1 MPTKILI
8 TDDSSFARKQM
19 SRALPPDWDVEVLN
33 AADGKEAV
41 EILLHSAPKVMF
53 LDLNMPV
60 MDGYETLEAI
70 IKQDIEVVVIVVS
83 GDIQPLAVQRVTEM
97 GAVEFIRK
105 PIKNEELKEV
115 LQRHS
120 IFDLNANVITAKSTK
135 ALNQLAATDS
145 TPDVA
150 TIDMLEGYQEVAN
163 VAMGRAADLLAKLLN
178 SFVVM
183 PIPLVNMI
191 EVSELR
197 MAIQQVDDND
207 LVSGVCQG
215 FIGAGI
221 AGEAL
226 LIFNDSSYQDIAD
239 LMQYEGDIDEVVQV
253 ELLMDIANILIG
265 ACLKG
270 IAEQL
275 DINFSQG
282 HPLVLGRH
290 VSINGLF
297 GRSASRWSKTL
308 TIEMGF
314 KIEDKNISC
323 DLLLLFTEDSI
334 APFNELVSFL
344 IE

>member
-1 MPTKILI
+1 MPNKILI

-19 SRALPPDWDVEVLN
+19 LRALPPEWAVEVLN
-33 AADGKEAV
+33 AADGQQAMDV
-41 EILLHSAPKVMF
+41 LLSDAPQLMF

-60 MDGYETLEAI
+60 LDGYETLEAI
-70 IKQDIEVVVIVVS
+70 LEKNIDVIVIVVS
-83 GDIQPLAVQRVTEM
+83 GDIQPLAIERVTEM
-97 GAVEFIRK
+97 GALEFVKK
-105 PIKNEELKEV
+105 PISKDDLSEL
-115 LQRHS
+115 LRRHEL
-120 IFDLNANVITAKSTK
+120 FDLNKKIVTKNATK
-135 ALNQLAATDS
+135 ALTTSAVSKSKTDNQ
-145 TPDVA
+145 
-150 TIDMLEGYQEVAN
+150 EGYQEIAN
-163 VAMGRAADLLAKLLN
+163 VAMGRAAGLLAKVLD

-197 MAIQQVDDND
+197 MAIQQVDDNEM
-207 LVSGVCQG
+207 VSGVCQG

-226 LIFNDSSYQDIAD
+226 LIFNEASFEDIAK
-239 LMQYEGDIDEVVQV
+239 LMKYVGTIDEAVEV

-275 DINFSQG
+275 DISFSQG
-282 HPLVLGRH
+282 HPLVIGRH
-290 VSINGLF
+290 VKVNELLGQN
-297 GRSASRWSKTL
+297 AKRWTKTL
-308 TIEMGF
+308 TIEMGY

-334 APFNELVSFL
+334 EPLDELVSYL
-344 IE
+344 VE

>member
-19 SRALPPDWDVEVLN
+19 MRALPPDWDVEVLN
-33 AADGKEAV
+33 AGNGEEAIEV
-41 EILLHSAPKVMF
+41 LLSQSPKVMF

-60 MDGYETLEAI
+60 LDGYETLEAI
-70 IKQDIEVVVIVVS
+70 IKQDIEVIVIVVS
-83 GDIQPLAVQRVTEM
+83 GDIQPQAIQRVTEM
-97 GAVEFIRK
+97 GAVEFIKK
-105 PIKNEELKEV
+105 PIKSEELSEV
-115 LQRHS
+115 LHAHG
-120 IFDLNANVITAKSTK
+120 IFELNPQVIAAKSSK
-135 ALNQLAATDS
+135 ALNTAVEAPAAKEQD
-145 TPDVA
+145 
-150 TIDMLEGYQEVAN
+150 DMQEGYQEVAN
-163 VAMGRAADLLAKLLN
+163 VAMGRAADLLAKLLH

-183 PIPLVNMI
+183 PIPVVNMI

-197 MAIQQVDDND
+197 MAIQQVDDD
-207 LVSGVCQG
+207 DMVSGVCQG

-226 LIFNDSSYQDIAD
+226 LIFNDSSFEDIAD
-239 LMQYEGDIDEVVQV
+239 LMKFVGEIDEAVQV

-290 VSINGLF
+290 VRIDDLL
-297 GRSASRWSKTL
+297 GRNANRWSKTL
-308 TIEMGF
+308 TIEMGY
-314 KIEDKNISC
+314 KIEDRNVSC

-334 APFNELVSFL
+334 EPFNELISYL

>member
-1 MPTKILI
+1 MATPMPTKILI
-8 TDDSSFARKQM
+8 TDDSSFARKQLT
-19 SRALPPDWDVEVLN
+19 RALPPEWDVDVLN
-33 AADGKEAV
+33 AADGKEAIDV
-41 EILLHSAPKVMF
+41 LLKDAPKVMF

-70 IKQDIEVVVIVVS
+70 IKQDIEVIVIVVS
-83 GDIQPLAVQRVTEM
+83 GDIQPLAVERVTEM
-97 GAVEFIRK
+97 GALVFVKK
-105 PIKNEELKEV
+105 PIKKEELSEV
-115 LQRHS
+115 LRSHA
-120 IFDLNANVITAKSTK
+120 IFDLNAKVVAAKSTK
-135 ALNQLAATDS
+135 ALTTLASETVKTD
-145 TPDVA
+145 TQ
-150 TIDMLEGYQEVAN
+150 EGYQEIAN
-163 VAMGRAADLLAKLLN
+163 VAMGRAADLLAKLLD

-207 LVSGVCQG
+207 MVSGVCQG

-226 LIFNDSSYQDIAD
+226 LIFNEASFEDIAD
-239 LMQYEGDIDEVVQV
+239 LMKYVGDIDEAVQV

-275 DINFSQG
+275 DISFSQG
-282 HPLVLGRH
+282 HPLVIGRH
-290 VSINGLF
+290 VKVDELLGQN
-297 GRSASRWSKTL
+297 ANRWKKTL
-308 TIEMGF
+308 TIEMGY

-334 APFNELVSFL
+334 EPLDELVSYL
-344 IE
+344 VE

>member
-19 SRALPPDWDVEVLN
+19 TRALPSDWDVDVLN
-33 AADGKEAV
+33 AADGKEAIA
-41 EILLHSAPKVMF
+41 ILLSSSPKVMF

-70 IKQDIEVVVIVVS
+70 IKQDIEVIVIVVS
-83 GDIQPLAVQRVTEM
+83 ADIQPQAVQRVSEM
-97 GAVEFIRK
+97 GAVEFIQK
-105 PIKNEELKEV
+105 PIKNEELNEV
-115 LQRHS
+115 LHRHK
-120 IFDLNANVITAKSTK
+120 IFDLNPNVISAKSTK
-135 ALNQLAATDS
+135 ALNQI
-145 TPDVA
+145 TPTVNS
-150 TIDMLEGYQEVAN
+150 IDMQEGYQEVAN
-163 VAMGRAADLLAKLLN
+163 VAMGRAADLLAKVLD

-183 PIPLVNMI
+183 PIPVVSII

-197 MAIQQVDDND
+197 MAIQQIDDNEM
-207 LVSGVCQG
+207 VSGVCQG

-226 LIFNDSSYQDIAD
+226 LIFNDSSYDDIAD
-239 LMQYEGDIDEVVQV
+239 LMKYIGEINEDIQV
-253 ELLMDIANILIG
+253 ELLMDIANILIS

-270 IAEQL
+270 LAEQL

-290 VSINGLF
+290 VKIDDLIS
-297 GRSASRWSKTL
+297 RSGSRWTKTL
-308 TIEMGF
+308 TIEMGY
-314 KIEDKNISC
+314 KIEDKNINC
-323 DLLLLFTEDSI
+323 DLLLLFTEDSVE
-334 APFNELVSFL
+334 PFNELVSYL

>member
-8 TDDSSFARKQM
+8 TDDSGFARKQM
-19 SRALPPDWDVEVLN
+19 TRALPPEWDVEVLN
-33 AADGKEAV
+33 AADGKEAIGV
-41 EILLHSAPKVMF
+41 LLKDAPKVMF

-70 IKQDIEVVVIVVS
+70 IKQDIEVIVIVVS
-83 GDIQPLAVQRVTEM
+83 GDIQPLAVERVTEM
-97 GAVEFIRK
+97 GALEFVKK
-105 PIKNEELKEV
+105 PINKEELSET
-115 LQRHS
+115 LRTHA
-120 IFDLNANVITAKSTK
+120 IFDLNAKVVATKSTK
-135 ALNQLAATDS
+135 ALT
-145 TPDVA
+145 TRDVA
-150 TIDMLEGYQEVAN
+150 ESKPDNQEGYQEIAN
-163 VAMGRAADLLAKLLN
+163 VAMGRAADLLAKLLD

-197 MAIQQVDDND
+197 MAIQQVDDNEM
-207 LVSGVCQG
+207 VSGVCQG

-226 LIFNDSSYQDIAD
+226 LIFNEASFEDIAD
-239 LMQYEGDIDEVVQV
+239 LMKYVGDIDEAVQV

-282 HPLVLGRH
+282 HPLVIGRH
-290 VSINGLF
+290 VKVDELLGQN
-297 GRSASRWSKTL
+297 ASHWTKTL
-308 TIEMGF
+308 TIEMGY

-334 APFNELVSFL
+334 KPLDELVSYL
-344 IE
+344 ID

>member
-19 SRALPPDWDVEVLN
+19 TRALPPGWDVEVLN
-33 AADGKEAV
+33 AADGKEAIEV
-41 EILLHSAPKVMF
+41 LLNAAPKVMF

-70 IKQDIEVVVIVVS
+70 IKQDIEAVVIVVS

-97 GAVEFIRK
+97 GAVEFIKK
-105 PIKNEELKEV
+105 PIKSEELSEV
-115 LQRHS
+115 LHRHG
-120 IFDLNANVITAKSTK
+120 IFDLDANVISAKSTK
-135 ALNQLAATDS
+135 ALNQLAPVKDRF
-145 TPDVA
+145 DGNK
-150 TIDMLEGYQEVAN
+150 IEMQEGYQEIAN
-163 VAMGRAADLLAKLLN
+163 VAMGRAADLLAKLLD

-183 PIPLVNMI
+183 PIPVVNMI

-207 LVSGVCQG
+207 TVSGVCQG

-226 LIFNDSSYQDIAD
+226 LIFNESSYDDIAG
-239 LMQYEGDIDEVVQV
+239 LLKYVGEINEAVQV

-265 ACLKG
+265 ACLRG

-290 VSINGLF
+290 VKVDDLLARN
-297 GRSASRWSKTL
+297 ASRWSKTL

-334 APFNELVSFL
+334 EPFDELVSYL

>member
-19 SRALPPDWDVEVLN
+19 TRALPPDWDVDVLN
-33 AADGKEAV
+33 AADGKEAIDI
-41 EILLHSAPKVMF
+41 ILKDSPKVMF

-60 MDGYETLEAI
+60 LDGYETLESI
-70 IKQDIEVVVIVVS
+70 LNQDLEIVVIVVS
-83 GDIQPLAVQRVTEM
+83 GDIQSLAVQRVTKM
-97 GAVEFIRK
+97 GAVEFIKK
-105 PIKNEELKEV
+105 PVRNEELSEV
-115 LQRHS
+115 LHRHGL
-120 IFDLNANVITAKSTK
+120 FNLDAKVIAEKSTRSLTSIK
-135 ALNQLAATDS
+135 PAKKSCDKQ
-145 TPDVA
+145 
-150 TIDMLEGYQEVAN
+150 EGYQEVAN
-163 VAMGRAADLLAKLLN
+163 VAMGRAAELLAKLLD

-183 PIPLVNMI
+183 PIPVVNMI

-197 MAIQQVDDND
+197 MAIQQVDDD
-207 LVSGVCQG
+207 DMVSGVCQG

-226 LIFNDSSYQDIAD
+226 LIFNDSSFSDIAD
-239 LMQYEGDIDEVVQV
+239 LMKYVGDIDEAVQV

-275 DINFSQG
+275 DISFSQG
-282 HPLVLGRH
+282 HPLVIGRH
-290 VSINGLF
+290 VKVDDLI
-297 GRSASRWSKTL
+297 GRNSRRWSKTL
-308 TIEMGF
+308 TIEMGY

-323 DLLLLFTEDSI
+323 DLLLLFTEDSVT
-334 APFNELVSFL
+334 PFDELVSYL

>member
-19 SRALPPDWDVEVLN
+19 TRALPPDWDVEVLN
-33 AADGKEAV
+33 AADGKEAI
-41 EILLHSAPKVMF
+41 EILLNSAPKVMF

-83 GDIQPLAVQRVTEM
+83 GDIQALAVQRVTEM
-97 GAVEFIRK
+97 GAVEFIKK
-105 PIKNEELKEV
+105 PIKNEELSKV
-115 LQRHS
+115 LHRHG
-120 IFDLNANVITAKSTK
+120 IFELNASVISSKSTK
-135 ALNQLAATDS
+135 ALNQLASAEVM
-145 TPDVA
+145 PDA
-150 TIDMLEGYQEVAN
+150 IKIDMQEGYQEIAN

-183 PIPLVNMI
+183 PIPVVNMI

-207 LVSGVCQG
+207 MVSGVCQG

-226 LIFNDSSYQDIAD
+226 LIFNESSYEDIAK
-239 LMQYEGDIDEVVQV
+239 LMKYVGEIDEVVEV

-282 HPLVLGRH
+282 HPIVLGRH
-290 VSINGLF
+290 VKVDDLL
-297 GRSASRWSKTL
+297 GRSANRWSKTL

-314 KIEDKNISC
+314 KIEDKNINC

-334 APFNELVSFL
+334 ESFNELVSYL

>member
-19 SRALPPDWDVEVLN
+19 TRALPSEWDVEVLN
-33 AADGKEAV
+33 AADGKEAIDV
-41 EILLHSAPKVMF
+41 LLKDAPKVMF

-70 IKQDIEVVVIVVS
+70 IKQDIEVIVIVVS

-97 GAVEFIRK
+97 GALEFVKK
-105 PIKNEELKEV
+105 PINKEELSEV
-115 LQRHS
+115 LRAHA
-120 IFDLNANVITAKSTK
+120 IFDLNAKVVAAKSTK
-135 ALNQLAATDS
+135 ALTTLVSETEKTD
-145 TPDVA
+145 TQ
-150 TIDMLEGYQEVAN
+150 EGYQEIAN
-163 VAMGRAADLLAKLLN
+163 VAMGRAADLLAKLLD

-207 LVSGVCQG
+207 MVSGVCQG

-226 LIFNDSSYQDIAD
+226 LIFNEASFEDIAD
-239 LMQYEGDIDEVVQV
+239 LMKYVGDIDESVQV
-253 ELLMDIANILIG
+253 ELLMDIANVLIG

-275 DINFSQG
+275 DISFSQG
-282 HPLVLGRH
+282 HPLVIGRH
-290 VSINGLF
+290 VKVDDLLSQNA
-297 GRSASRWSKTL
+297 RRWTKTL
-308 TIEMGF
+308 TIEMGY

-334 APFNELVSFL
+334 KPLDELVSYL
-344 IE
+344 ID

>member
-19 SRALPPDWDVEVLN
+19 LRALPPDWDVEVLN
-33 AADGKEAV
+33 AGDGQQAIEV
-41 EILLHSAPKVMF
+41 LLNDSPKVMF

-60 MDGYETLEAI
+60 LDGYETLEAI
-70 IKQDIEVVVIVVS
+70 IKQDIEVIVIVVS
-83 GDIQPLAVQRVTEM
+83 GDIQDLAVKRVTEM
-97 GAVEFIRK
+97 GAVEFIKK
-105 PIKNEELKEV
+105 PIKNQELSEV
-115 LQRHS
+115 LHAHG
-120 IFDLNANVITAKSTK
+120 IFDLNPSVISAKSTK
-135 ALNQLAATDS
+135 ALNTVIPVKSSSISDIS
-145 TPDVA
+145 KK
-150 TIDMLEGYQEVAN
+150 EGYQEVAN
-163 VAMGRAADLLAKLLN
+163 VAMGQAAQLLAKLLG
-178 SFVVM
+178 SFVIM
-183 PIPLVNMI
+183 PIPVVNMI

-207 LVSGVCQG
+207 MVSGVCQG

-226 LIFNDSSYQDIAD
+226 IIFNESSFEDIAS
-239 LMQYEGDIDEVVQV
+239 LMKFVGEIDETVQI

-290 VSINGLF
+290 VKVDDLL
-297 GRSASRWSKTL
+297 GRNASRWTKTL
-308 TIEMGF
+308 TIEMGY
-314 KIEDKNISC
+314 KIEDRNISC

-334 APFNELVSFL
+334 EPFDELVSYL
-344 IE
+344 IDE

>member
-1 MPTKILI
+1 MPTQILI

-19 SRALPPDWDVEVLN
+19 IRALPPDWDVDVLN
-33 AADGKEAV
+33 AADGKEAI
-41 EILLHSAPKVMF
+41 EILLNAAPKVMF

-60 MDGYETLEAI
+60 MDGYETLETI
-70 IKQDIEVVVIVVS
+70 IKQDIEVIVIVVS

-97 GAVEFIRK
+97 GAVEFIKK
-105 PIKNEELKEV
+105 PIKNDELKEV
-115 LQRHS
+115 LHRHD
-120 IFDLNANVITAKSTK
+120 IFDLTSNVISAKSTK
-135 ALNQLAATDS
+135 ALNQIMPVENGLGIKNIA
-145 TPDVA
+145 
-150 TIDMLEGYQEVAN
+150 MQEGYQEIAN
-163 VAMGRAADLLAKLLN
+163 VAMGRAADLLAKLLD

-183 PIPLVNMI
+183 PIPVVNMI

-207 LVSGVCQG
+207 TVSGVCQG

-226 LIFNDSSYQDIAD
+226 LIFNESSYQDIAD
-239 LMQYEGDIDEVVQV
+239 LMKYVGKIDEAVQV

-270 IAEQL
+270 VAEQL

-290 VSINGLF
+290 VKIDDLLIRN
-297 GRSASRWSKTL
+297 ANRWSKTL

-334 APFNELVSFL
+334 DSFNELVSYL

>member
-19 SRALPPDWDVEVLN
+19 TRALPPDWDVDVLN
-33 AADGKEAV
+33 AADGKEAIDI
-41 EILLHSAPKVMF
+41 ILKDSPKVMF

-60 MDGYETLEAI
+60 LDGYETLESI
-70 IKQDIEVVVIVVS
+70 LNQDLEIVVIVVS
-83 GDIQPLAVQRVTEM
+83 GDIQSLAVQRVTKM
-97 GAVEFIRK
+97 GAVEFIKK
-105 PIKNEELKEV
+105 PVRNEELSEV
-115 LQRHS
+115 LHRHGL
-120 IFDLNANVITAKSTK
+120 FNLDAKVIAEKSTRTLTSIK
-135 ALNQLAATDS
+135 PAIKSSDKQ
-145 TPDVA
+145 
-150 TIDMLEGYQEVAN
+150 EGYQEVAN
-163 VAMGRAADLLAKLLN
+163 VAMGRAAELLAKLLD

-183 PIPLVNMI
+183 PIPVVNMI

-197 MAIQQVDDND
+197 MAIQQVDDD
-207 LVSGVCQG
+207 DMVSGVCQG

-226 LIFNDSSYQDIAD
+226 LIFNDSSFSDIAG
-239 LMQYEGDIDEVVQV
+239 LMKYVGDIDEAVQV

-282 HPLVLGRH
+282 HPLVIGRH
-290 VSINGLF
+290 VNVDDLI
-297 GRSASRWSKTL
+297 GRNSKRWSKTL
-308 TIEMGF
+308 TIEMGY

-323 DLLLLFTEDSI
+323 DLLLLFTEDSV
-334 APFNELVSFL
+334 APFDELVSYL

>member
-1 MPTKILI
+1 MPYKILI

-19 SRALPPDWDVEVLN
+19 ARALPPDWGIEVVN
-33 AADGKEAV
+33 AGDGQQA
-41 EILLHSAPKVMF
+41 IDAIQNDAPQLMF

-60 MDGYETLEAI
+60 LDGYETLEAI
-70 IKQDIEVVVIVVS
+70 IQNNIKIIVIVVS
-83 GDIQPLAVQRVTEM
+83 GDIQPLAVERVSEM
-97 GAVEFIRK
+97 GAVEFVKK
-105 PIKNEELKEV
+105 PVKAEELKEV
-115 LQRHS
+115 LLAHDLMDLSPEKIASKCTLALCKNPPDISNDES
-120 IFDLNANVITAKSTK
+120 IDR
-135 ALNQLAATDS
+135 Q
-145 TPDVA
+145 
-150 TIDMLEGYQEVAN
+150 EGYQEVAN

-178 SFVVM
+178 SFVQM
-183 PIPLVNMI
+183 PIPLVNNL

-197 MAIQQVDDND
+197 MAIQQVNDND
-207 LVSGVCQG
+207 MVSGVCQG

-226 LIFNDSSYQDIAD
+226 LIFNESSYKDIAE
-239 LMQYEGDIDEVVQV
+239 LLKYVGDIDDTVQI

-290 VSINGLF
+290 VKIDDLV
-297 GRSASRWSKTL
+297 GRNLSRWTKTL
-308 TIEMGF
+308 AIEMGYT
-314 KIEDKNISC
+314 IEGKDISC

-334 APFNELVSFL
+334 EPFDELISYL

>member
-1 MPTKILI
+1 MSTKILI

-19 SRALPPDWDVEVLN
+19 IRALPAEWDVEALH
-33 AADGKEAV
+33 AADGKEALN
-41 EILLHSAPKVMF
+41 ILKKDAPKVMF

-70 IKQDIEVVVIVVS
+70 IKQDIEVIVIVVS
-83 GDIQPLAVQRVTEM
+83 GDIQPLAVERVMEM
-97 GAVEFIRK
+97 GALAFVKK
-105 PIKNEELKEV
+105 PINKEELEEV
-115 LQRHS
+115 LRTHA
-120 IFDLNANVITAKSTK
+120 IFDLDDNIIASKSTK
-135 ALNQLAATDS
+135 ALTSLAVAES
-145 TPDVA
+145 KPDYQ
-150 TIDMLEGYQEVAN
+150 EGYQEIAN

-178 SFVVM
+178 AFVVM

-197 MAIQQVDDND
+197 MAIQQVNDND
-207 LVSGVCQG
+207 TVSGVCQG

-226 LIFNDSSYQDIAD
+226 LIFNEASFEDIAD
-239 LMQYEGDIDEVVQV
+239 LMQYAGEIDETVQI
-253 ELLMDIANILIG
+253 ELLMDVANILIG

-275 DINFSQG
+275 DISFSQG
-282 HPLVLGRH
+282 HPLVIGRH
-290 VSINGLF
+290 VKVNELL
-297 GRSASRWSKTL
+297 RQNANRWTKTL
-308 TIEMGF
+308 SIEMGY

-334 APFNELVSFL
+334 KPLDELVSYL
-344 IE
+344 VE

>member
-19 SRALPPDWDVEVLN
+19 MRALPEDWNVDVLN
-33 AADGKEAV
+33 AGDGQQAIDV
-41 EILLHSAPKVMF
+41 LLTDSPKVMF

-60 MDGYETLEAI
+60 LDGYETLEAI
-70 IKQDIEVVVIVVS
+70 IKQDIEVIVIVVS
-83 GDIQPLAVQRVTEM
+83 GDIQELAVQRVTEM
-97 GAVEFIRK
+97 GAVEFIKK
-105 PIKNEELKEV
+105 PIKKEELSEV
-115 LQRHS
+115 LHAHGL
-120 IFDLNANVITAKSTK
+120 FELNEDIIAAKSTIS
-135 ALNQLAATDS
+135 LNQLAPVSNEITAEDKK
-145 TPDVA
+145 
-150 TIDMLEGYQEVAN
+150 EGYQEVAN
-163 VAMGRAADLLAKLLN
+163 VAMGRAAELLAKLLN
-178 SFVVM
+178 SFVLM
-183 PIPLVNMI
+183 PIPVVNMI

-207 LVSGVCQG
+207 MVSGVCQG

-226 LIFNDSSYQDIAD
+226 IIFNESSFQDIAD
-239 LMQYEGDIDEVVQV
+239 LMKFVGDIDETVQV

-290 VSINGLF
+290 VKVDDLL
-297 GRSASRWSKTL
+297 GRNASLWKKTL
-308 TIEMGF
+308 TIEMGYR
-314 KIEDKNISC
+314 IEDRNISC

-334 APFNELVSFL
+334 EPFDELVSYL

>member
-19 SRALPPDWDVEVLN
+19 LRALPPEWDVEVLN
-33 AADGKEAV
+33 AANGQEAV
-41 EILLHSAPKVMF
+41 ATIQSDSPRIMF

-60 MDGYETLEAI
+60 MDGYETLAAI
-70 IKQDIEVVVIVVS
+70 LEQNIEVVVIVVS
-83 GDIQPLAVQRVTEM
+83 GDIQPLAVERVTEM
-97 GAVEFIRK
+97 GALEFIKK
-105 PIKNEELKEV
+105 PVNKDELSETLGAHNIFNLDPSVLSAKATKNLTT
-115 LQRHS
+115 
-120 IFDLNANVITAKSTK
+120 ISTNK
-135 ALNQLAATDS
+135 DNSTNQ
-145 TPDVA
+145 
-150 TIDMLEGYQEVAN
+150 EGYQEVAN
-163 VAMGRAADLLAKLLN
+163 VAMGRAADLLAKLLD

-197 MAIQQVDDND
+197 MAIQQVDDNEM
-207 LVSGVCQG
+207 VSGVCQG

-226 LIFNDSSYQDIAD
+226 IIFNDASFEDIAD
-239 LMQYEGDIDEVVQV
+239 LMKYVGDIDEAVQV

-290 VSINGLF
+290 VKVDDLL
-297 GRSASRWSKTL
+297 GRNANLWNKTL
-308 TIEMGF
+308 AIEMGY

-323 DLLLLFTEDSI
+323 DLLLLFTEDSV
-334 APFNELVSFL
+334 PQLDELISYLV
-344 IE
+344 E

>member
-19 SRALPPDWDVEVLN
+19 TRALPPDWDVEVLN
-33 AADGKEAV
+33 AADGKEAI
-41 EILLHSAPKVMF
+41 EILLNSTPKVMF

-83 GDIQPLAVQRVTEM
+83 GDIQALAVQRVTEM
-97 GAVEFIRK
+97 GAVEFIKK
-105 PIKNEELKEV
+105 PIKNEELSKV
-115 LQRHS
+115 LHRHG
-120 IFDLNANVITAKSTK
+120 IFELNASVISSKSTK
-135 ALNQLAATDS
+135 ALNQLASAEVI
-145 TPDVA
+145 PDA
-150 TIDMLEGYQEVAN
+150 IKIDMQEGYQEIAN

-183 PIPLVNMI
+183 PIPVVNMI

-207 LVSGVCQG
+207 MVSGVCQG

-226 LIFNDSSYQDIAD
+226 LIFNESSYEDIAK
-239 LMQYEGDIDEVVQV
+239 LMKYVGEIDEIVEV

-290 VSINGLF
+290 VKIDDLL

-308 TIEMGF
+308 TIEMGY
-314 KIEDKNISC
+314 KIEDQNISC

-334 APFNELVSFL
+334 EAIDELVSYL

>member
-19 SRALPPDWDVEVLN
+19 MRALPEDWNVDVLN
-33 AADGKEAV
+33 AGDGQQAIDV
-41 EILLHSAPKVMF
+41 LLTDSPKVMF

-60 MDGYETLEAI
+60 LDGYETLEAI
-70 IKQDIEVVVIVVS
+70 IKQDIEVIVIVVS
-83 GDIQPLAVQRVTEM
+83 GDIQELAVQRVTEM
-97 GAVEFIRK
+97 GAVEFIKK
-105 PIKNEELKEV
+105 PIKKEELSEV
-115 LQRHS
+115 LHAHGL
-120 IFDLNANVITAKSTK
+120 FELNEDIIAAKSTIS
-135 ALNQLAATDS
+135 LNQLAPVSNEITAEDKK
-145 TPDVA
+145 
-150 TIDMLEGYQEVAN
+150 EGYQEVAN
-163 VAMGRAADLLAKLLN
+163 VAMGRAAELLAKLLN
-178 SFVVM
+178 SFVLI
-183 PIPLVNMI
+183 PIPVVNMI

-207 LVSGVCQG
+207 MVSGVCQG

-226 LIFNDSSYQDIAD
+226 IIFNESSFQDIAD
-239 LMQYEGDIDEVVQV
+239 LMKFVGDIDETVQV

-290 VSINGLF
+290 VKVDDLL
-297 GRSASRWSKTL
+297 GRNASLWKKTL
-308 TIEMGF
+308 TIEMGYR
-314 KIEDKNISC
+314 IEDRNISC

-334 APFNELVSFL
+334 EPFDELVSYL

>member
-8 TDDSSFARKQM
+8 TDDSGFARKQM
-19 SRALPPDWDVEVLN
+19 TRALPPEWDVEVLN
-33 AADGKEAV
+33 AADGKEAI
-41 EILLHSAPKVMF
+41 EILQKDAPKVMF

-60 MDGYETLEAI
+60 MDGYETLETI
-70 IKQDIEVVVIVVS
+70 LKKEFEVIVIVVS
-83 GDIQPLAVQRVTEM
+83 GDIQPIAIERVTKM
-97 GAVEFIRK
+97 GALEFIKK
-105 PIKNEELKEV
+105 PIHKDELSEV
-115 LQRHS
+115 LRAHA
-120 IFDLNANVITAKSTK
+120 IFDLSPKVIAAKSTK
-135 ALNQLAATDS
+135 ALTTIVPAANNDH
-145 TPDVA
+145 
-150 TIDMLEGYQEVAN
+150 IQEGYQEVAN
-163 VAMGRAADLLAKLLN
+163 VAMGRAADLLAKLLD

-197 MAIQQVDDND
+197 MAIQQVDDD
-207 LVSGVCQG
+207 DTVSGVCQG

-226 LIFNDSSYQDIAD
+226 LIFNEASFEDIAD
-239 LMQYEGDIDEVVQV
+239 LMKYVGEIDEAVQV

-275 DINFSQG
+275 DISFSQG
-282 HPLVLGRH
+282 HPLVIGRH
-290 VSINGLF
+290 VKVDDLL
-297 GRSASRWSKTL
+297 GRNANHWTKTL

-334 APFNELVSFL
+334 QPFDELVSYL
-344 IE
+344 VE

>member
-8 TDDSSFARKQM
+8 TDDSGFARKQM
-19 SRALPPDWDVEVLN
+19 TRALPPEWDVEVLN
-33 AADGKEAV
+33 AADGKEAIEV
-41 EILLHSAPKVMF
+41 LLKDAPKVMF

-70 IKQDIEVVVIVVS
+70 IKQDIEVIVIVVS
-83 GDIQPLAVQRVTEM
+83 GDIQPLAVERVTEM
-97 GAVEFIRK
+97 GALEFVKK
-105 PIKNEELKEV
+105 PINKEELGEV
-115 LQRHS
+115 LRAHA
-120 IFDLNANVITAKSTK
+120 IFDLNAKVIATKSTK
-135 ALNQLAATDS
+135 ALTTLVSETSKTDNQ
-145 TPDVA
+145 
-150 TIDMLEGYQEVAN
+150 EGYQEIAN
-163 VAMGRAADLLAKLLN
+163 VAMGRAADLLAKLLD

-207 LVSGVCQG
+207 MVSGVCQG

-226 LIFNDSSYQDIAD
+226 LIFNEASFEDIAS
-239 LMQYEGDIDEVVQV
+239 LMKYVGDIDEAVQV

-275 DINFSQG
+275 DISFSQG
-282 HPLVLGRH
+282 HPLVIGRH
-290 VSINGLF
+290 VKVDELLGQN
-297 GRSASRWSKTL
+297 ANRWTKTL
-308 TIEMGF
+308 TIEMGY

-334 APFNELVSFL
+334 KPLDELVSYL
-344 IE
+344 VE

>member
-8 TDDSSFARKQM
+8 TDDSGFARKQM
-19 SRALPPDWDVEVLN
+19 TRALPPEWDVEVLN
-33 AADGKEAV
+33 AADGKEAIEV
-41 EILLHSAPKVMF
+41 LLKDAPKVMF

-70 IKQDIEVVVIVVS
+70 IKQDIEVIVIVVS

-97 GAVEFIRK
+97 GALEFVKK
-105 PIKNEELKEV
+105 PINKEELSEV
-115 LQRHS
+115 LRAHA
-120 IFDLNANVITAKSTK
+120 IFDLNAKVIATKSTK
-135 ALNQLAATDS
+135 ALTSL
-145 TPDVA
+145 DVA
-150 TIDMLEGYQEVAN
+150 GSKPDNQEGYQEIAN
-163 VAMGRAADLLAKLLN
+163 VAMGRAADLLAKLLD

-207 LVSGVCQG
+207 MVSGVCQG

-226 LIFNDSSYQDIAD
+226 LIFNEASFEDIAD
-239 LMQYEGDIDEVVQV
+239 LMKYVGDIDEAVQV

-275 DINFSQG
+275 DISFSQG
-282 HPLVLGRH
+282 HPLVIGRH
-290 VSINGLF
+290 VKVDDLLGQN
-297 GRSASRWSKTL
+297 ANRWTKTL
-308 TIEMGF
+308 TIEMGY

-334 APFNELVSFL
+334 EPLDELVSYL
-344 IE
+344 VD

>member
-19 SRALPPDWDVEVLN
+19 IRALPADWDVEVLN
-33 AADGKEAV
+33 AADGKEAIEV
-41 EILLHSAPKVMF
+41 LLNAAPKVMF

-70 IKQDIEVVVIVVS
+70 IKLDIEVIVIVVS

-97 GAVEFIRK
+97 GAVEFIKK
-105 PIKNEELKEV
+105 PIKNEELREV
-115 LQRHS
+115 LYRHS
-120 IFDLNANVITAKSTK
+120 IFDLDTNVISAKSTK
-135 ALNQLAATDS
+135 ALNQRAPVNDGLG
-145 TPDVA
+145 VNKVE
-150 TIDMLEGYQEVAN
+150 MQEGYQEIAN
-163 VAMGRAADLLAKLLN
+163 VAMGRAADLLAKLLD

-183 PIPLVNMI
+183 PIPVVNMI

-207 LVSGVCQG
+207 TVSGVCQG

-226 LIFNDSSYQDIAD
+226 LIFNESSYEDIAG
-239 LMQYEGDIDEVVQV
+239 LMQYVGEIDEAVQV

-270 IAEQL
+270 LAEQL

-290 VSINGLF
+290 VKVNDLLV
-297 GRSASRWSKTL
+297 RNANRWSKTL

-334 APFNELVSFL
+334 APFDELVSYL

>member
-19 SRALPPDWDVEVLN
+19 LRALPPEWGVEVLN
-33 AADGKEAV
+33 AGDGKEALEV
-41 EILLHSAPKVMF
+41 LVNDSPKVMF

-60 MDGYETLEAI
+60 MDGYETLSEI
-70 IKQDIEVVVIVVS
+70 IKQDIEVIVIVVS
-83 GDIQPLAVQRVTEM
+83 GDIQPQAVERVTEM
-97 GAVEFIRK
+97 GAVEFIKK
-105 PIKNEELKEV
+105 PIKCEELTEV
-115 LQRHS
+115 LHAHS
-120 IFDLNANVITAKSTK
+120 IFDLNESVVAAKSTR
-135 ALNQLAATDS
+135 ALTKIKPEEKSSVGIQ
-145 TPDVA
+145 
-150 TIDMLEGYQEVAN
+150 EGYQEVAN
-163 VAMGRAADLLAKLLN
+163 VAMGRAADLLAKLLH
-178 SFVVM
+178 SFVLM
-183 PIPLVNMI
+183 PIPVVNMI

-197 MAIQQVDDND
+197 MAIQQVDDD
-207 LVSGVCQG
+207 DMVSGVCQG

-226 LIFNDSSYQDIAD
+226 LIFNDSSFEDIAD
-239 LMQYEGDIDEVVQV
+239 LMKFVGDIDEAVQV

-290 VSINGLF
+290 VKIDDLLARN
-297 GRSASRWSKTL
+297 ANRWNKTL
-308 TIEMGF
+308 TIEMGYR
-314 KIEDKNISC
+314 IEDRNVSC
-323 DLLLLFTEDSI
+323 DLLLLFTEDSVE
-334 APFNELVSFL
+334 PFNELVSYL

>member
-19 SRALPPDWDVEVLN
+19 MRALPADWDVDVLN
-33 AADGKEAV
+33 AADGKEAI
-41 EILLHSAPKVMF
+41 EILLNTAPKVMF

-97 GAVEFIRK
+97 GAIEFIKK
-105 PIKNEELKEV
+105 PIKNEELREV
-115 LQRHS
+115 LHRHG
-120 IFDLNANVITAKSTK
+120 IFDLNASVISSKSTK
-135 ALNQLAATDS
+135 ALNQL
-145 TPDVA
+145 TPVNNKV
-150 TIDMLEGYQEVAN
+150 DMQEGYQEIAN

-183 PIPLVNMI
+183 PIPVVNMI

-207 LVSGVCQG
+207 TVSGVCQG

-226 LIFNDSSYQDIAD
+226 LIFNESSYEDIAG
-239 LMQYEGDIDEVVQV
+239 LIQYVGEIDEAVQV

-270 IAEQL
+270 VAEQL

-282 HPLVLGRH
+282 HPIVLGRH
-290 VSINGLF
+290 VKVDDLLTRN
-297 GRSASRWSKTL
+297 ASRWSKTL

-314 KIEDKNISC
+314 KIEDKNINC

-334 APFNELVSFL
+334 EAFNQLVSYL

>member
-1 MPTKILI
+1 MTTKILI

-19 SRALPPDWDVEVLN
+19 SRALPRDWDVEVLN
-33 AADGKEAV
+33 AEDGKQAI
-41 EILLHSAPKVMF
+41 EILSNDKPKVMF
-53 LDLNMPV
+53 LDLNMPIL
-60 MDGYETLEAI
+60 DGYETLEAI
-70 IKQDIEVVVIVVS
+70 IKNDIEVIVIVVS
-83 GDIQPLAVQRVTEM
+83 GDIQPLAVQRVMEM
-97 GAVEFIRK
+97 GAVDFIKK
-105 PIKNEELKEV
+105 PIRNEELKEV
-115 LQRHS
+115 LQRHE
-120 IFDLNANVITAKSTK
+120 IFDLNSNVISAKSTK
-135 ALNQLAATDS
+135 ALNQKPAEIS
-145 TPDVA
+145 I
-150 TIDMLEGYQEVAN
+150 IDMQEGYQEVAN
-163 VAMGRAADLLAKLLN
+163 VAMGRAANLLAKVLD

-183 PIPLVNMI
+183 PIPVVNMI

-197 MAIQQVDDND
+197 MAIQQIDDND

-226 LIFNDSSYQDIAD
+226 LIFNESSYEDIAE
-239 LMQYEGDIDEVVQV
+239 LIKYTGKIDETIQV

-290 VSINGLF
+290 VKVDDLIS
-297 GRSASRWSKTL
+297 RSGNRWSKML
-308 TIEMGF
+308 TIEMGY

-334 APFNELVSFL
+334 APFNELVSYL

>member
-19 SRALPPDWDVEVLN
+19 TRALPVEWNVDVLN
-33 AADGKEAV
+33 ASDGKEAIEV
-41 EILLHSAPKVMF
+41 LLSAAPKVMF

-60 MDGYETLEAI
+60 MDGYETLETI
-70 IKQDIEVVVIVVS
+70 IKQDIEVIVIVVS

-97 GAVEFIRK
+97 GAVEFIKK
-105 PIKNEELKEV
+105 PIKNDELSEV
-115 LQRHS
+115 LHRHG
-120 IFDLNANVITAKSTK
+120 IFDLNASVIKQKSSK
-135 ALNQLAATDS
+135 SLNKIIPSVDNLAANKFE
-145 TPDVA
+145 
-150 TIDMLEGYQEVAN
+150 MQEGYQEVAN
-163 VAMGRAADLLAKLLN
+163 VAMGRAADLLAKLLDA
-178 SFVVM
+178 FVVM
-183 PIPLVNMI
+183 PIPVVNMI

-207 LVSGVCQG
+207 TVSGVCQG

-226 LIFNDSSYQDIAD
+226 LIFNESSYEDIAD
-239 LMQYEGDIDEVVQV
+239 LMKYVGDIDEAIQV
-253 ELLMDIANILIG
+253 ELLMDIANILIS

-282 HPLVLGRH
+282 HPLVIGRH
-290 VSINGLF
+290 VKVDELL
-297 GRSASRWSKTL
+297 GRSESRWSKTM

-314 KIEDKNISC
+314 KIEDKNISS

-334 APFNELVSFL
+334 KPFDELVSYL
-344 IE
+344 ID

>member
-19 SRALPPDWDVEVLN
+19 MRALPEDWDVDVLN
-33 AADGKEAV
+33 AGDGQQAIDV
-41 EILLHSAPKVMF
+41 LLSEAPKVMF

-60 MDGYETLEAI
+60 LDGYETLEAI
-70 IKQDIEVVVIVVS
+70 IKQDIEVIVIVVS
-83 GDIQPLAVQRVTEM
+83 GDIQELAVQRVTEM
-97 GAVEFIRK
+97 GAVEFIKK
-105 PIKNEELKEV
+105 PIKKEELSEV
-115 LQRHS
+115 LHVHGL
-120 IFDLNANVITAKSTK
+120 FELNEDIIAAKSTK
-135 ALNQLAATDS
+135 SLNQLAPVSNEITAEDKK
-145 TPDVA
+145 
-150 TIDMLEGYQEVAN
+150 EGYQEVAN
-163 VAMGRAADLLAKLLN
+163 VAMGRAAELLAKLLN
-178 SFVVM
+178 SFVLM
-183 PIPLVNMI
+183 PIPVVNMI

-207 LVSGVCQG
+207 MVSGVCQG

-226 LIFNDSSYQDIAD
+226 LIFNESSFQDIAD
-239 LMQYEGDIDEVVQV
+239 LMKFVGDIDETVQV

-290 VSINGLF
+290 VKVDDLL
-297 GRSASRWSKTL
+297 GRNASRWKQTL
-308 TIEMGF
+308 TIEMGYR
-314 KIEDKNISC
+314 IEDRNISC

-334 APFNELVSFL
+334 EPFDELVSYL

>member
-19 SRALPPDWDVEVLN
+19 LRALPPEWDVEVLN
-33 AADGKEAV
+33 AANGQEAV
-41 EILLHSAPKVMF
+41 ATIQSDSPRIMF

-60 MDGYETLEAI
+60 MDGYETLAAI
-70 IKQDIEVVVIVVS
+70 LEQNIEVVVIVVS
-83 GDIQPLAVQRVTEM
+83 GDIQPLAVERVTEM
-97 GAVEFIRK
+97 GALEFIKK
-105 PIKNEELKEV
+105 PVNKTELSETLGAHDIFNLDPGVLSAKATKNLTT
-115 LQRHS
+115 
-120 IFDLNANVITAKSTK
+120 ISTIEDNSS
-135 ALNQLAATDS
+135 NQ
-145 TPDVA
+145 
-150 TIDMLEGYQEVAN
+150 EGYQEVAN
-163 VAMGRAADLLAKLLN
+163 VAMGRAANLLAKLLD

-207 LVSGVCQG
+207 MVSGVCQG

-226 LIFNDSSYQDIAD
+226 IIFNDASFEDIAD
-239 LMQYEGDIDEVVQV
+239 LMKYAGDIDEAVQV

-290 VSINGLF
+290 VKVDDLL
-297 GRSASRWSKTL
+297 GRNANRWNKTL
-308 TIEMGF
+308 AIEMGY

-323 DLLLLFTEDSI
+323 DLLLLFTEDSV
-334 APFNELVSFL
+334 PPLDELISYLV
-344 IE
+344 E